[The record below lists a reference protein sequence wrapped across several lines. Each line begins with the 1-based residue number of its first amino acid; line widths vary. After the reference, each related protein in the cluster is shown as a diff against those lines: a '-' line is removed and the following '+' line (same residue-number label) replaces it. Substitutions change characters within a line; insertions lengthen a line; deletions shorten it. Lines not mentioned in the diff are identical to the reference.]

1 LHTPAGVQCPDPI
14 AAYFLIGACPDR
26 ACSSGEVDFD
36 EFYEWWKEHL
46 ELAADG
52 GGGGGDGEGG
62 GAGVGGL
69 GGLYTAKKRSFLGGD
84 ADVAL
89 MIATSNGRAGCEQ
102 LLVDAGAQ
110 MDQEMKLHA
119 IEMMRVNEAQQA
131 RGGFYCSS
139 CALVSS
145 LPSPSRNTILTTS
158 NGVFPCQ
165 AAVEAQFEAAAQ
177 LEARKSKKGTTPT
190 RQPKVGSEQNEET
203 KSSVCAV
210 Q

>member
-1 LHTPAGVQCPDPI
+1 MATEMLLRLVRCAFSGGV
-14 AAYFLIGACPDR
+14 
-26 ACSSGEVDFD
+26 
-36 EFYEWWKEHL
+36 
-46 ELAADG
+46 EL
-52 GGGGGDGEGG
+52 GDVFPEDLPG
-62 GAGVGGL
+62 
-69 GGLYTAKKRSFLGGD
+69 
-84 ADVAL
+84 
-89 MIATSNGRAGCEQ
+89 

-119 IEMMRVNEAQQA
+119 IEMKRVNEAQQA

-139 CALVSS
+139 CELVSS
-145 LPSPSRNTILTTS
+145 LPSPILTTS

-177 LEARKSKKGTTPT
+177 LEARKSKKGSTPT
-190 RQPKVGSEQNEET
+190 RQPKVGSDQNEET